1 VIEERIPMA
10 DTKRVIITGATGLIG
25 KRLCEQLRAQGYQIV
40 IFSRNAEQARRAVP
54 GAAEYVAWTP
64 AESGAW
70 ASALDGAHGVIH
82 LAGAPIL
89 GKRWSESY
97 KAEIRSSRIIGTRGL
112 VNAMRAARQRPQVFV
127 SGSAVGYYGGRD
139 DTKLDESAAPGNDF
153 LAQTCIEWERE
164 AAKAEELGVRT
175 VIVRTGI
182 VLDPSEGALPQMALP
197 FRLYAGGPILPGT
210 QWFPW
215 IHIDDEVGLLLFALE
230 NERVRG
236 PLNASAP
243 EPQTNRDFTRTLGK
257 VLGRPAWFPVPGFGL
272 RVLMGEVAGMLTEG
286 QRVIP
291 KRAQELGYQF
301 KYPTSEQA
309 LRQLLAKRV

>member
-1 VIEERIPMA
+1 MIN
-10 DTKRVIITGATGLIG
+10 TKRVIVTGATGLIG
-25 KRLCEQLRAQGYQIV
+25 KRLCEQLISKGYEIV
-40 IFSRNAEQARRAVP
+40 VFSRDAEKARRALP

-64 AESGAW
+64 AENGPW
-70 ASALDGAHGVIH
+70 ASAIDGAHAVIH

-89 GKRWSESY
+89 GKRWSEAY
-97 KAEIRSSRIIGTRGL
+97 KAEIRNSRVIGTRGL
-112 VNAMRAARQRPQVFV
+112 VNAMRAARNKPQVFV

-139 DTKLDESAAPGNDF
+139 DTKLDESATPGNDF

-164 AAKAEELGVRT
+164 AAKAQELGVRT

-197 FRLYAGGPILPGT
+197 FRFYAGGPILPGT

-215 IHIDDEVGLLLFALE
+215 IHIEDEVGLLMFALE
-230 NERVRG
+230 NERVQG

-243 EPQTNRDFTRTLGK
+243 EPQTNRDFTKTLGK
-257 VLGRPAWFPVPGFGL
+257 VMGKPAWAPVPSFGL
-272 RVLMGEVAGMLTEG
+272 RILMGEVAAMLTEG

-291 KRAQELGYQF
+291 RKAQDLGYQF

-309 LRQLLAKRV
+309 LRQLLGKGA